1 MSDEKDDLK
10 SIKVYKFDNT
20 KEKWHEFAFKFR
32 VIADTRGYR
41 GIIDGT
47 VIPPDEMAVITIT
60 AEDTGEV
67 LEEKKNQL
75 KARKANKVGY
85 RDLVMSCEGISF
97 TIVQNAAS
105 EELPSGDLKKAW
117 ERLER
122 RWNPKTREDKVEVYT
137 KFLNYKLENTR
148 QRPMDWI
155 AFMEKKRAELMNTG
169 HIMSDETFITHL
181 LNSLPQTVY
190 EGAILVIKDKL
201 RRSILEI
208 TEIEQILED
217 KFQAIK
223 QAKGWDEEEDDY
235 ALFVSPSNKK
245 GPKKVFKGRCGYCGE
260 FGHKAADCPN
270 KKSNQNKG
278 QKPKFHQKK
287 KQWGRGDPKSKGHI
301 DMSKIK
307 CYNCGEFGHFARDC
321 PKARDNANIAQE
333 SEQNHKSESMLDLD
347 STSVREECAM
357 VCTEPQYEDAS
368 EDEVVY
374 GDQGINT
381 EEYEKTIYGN
391 LMQTQSDEENDVK
404 CTVAQR
410 ANDSVILERKKRQF
424 NHNDPEENS
433 GNYNQC
439 EMMISDAGTEKSINE
454 MIPETKGPTDDGNR
468 NESQKAWTMEMLMN
482 GGDISTNTTNEEE
495 SMSDDEKMFLYARAV
510 HSNHSIQY
518 HTHQII
524 ERQKVIDEYRNMMM
538 EGMDLISLESNLHR
552 YHPVIISQIINM
564 IEADNFCHHQTFE
577 SVKRDLRNM
586 WSEGIQELE
595 NARSHCTN
603 NDENNNEME
612 EIEVIDLCSVS
623 RCENN
628 SIPEGKESE
637 MQESQDRSKHDE
649 TDRKL
654 DEFTTVRD
662 DSMTKK
668 DNAEST
674 MMCWEP
680 IENLEEEEPRDG
692 QEEKANMLV
701 ETTEKQKHEEEHV
714 GPTLVTG
721 NRLKISI
728 EEFSWE
734 KEDDESTFETEE
746 PESGQLVYITNLENG
761 LQMDGTELNDE
772 IGPNEKK
779 PAAYN
784 RPAEMP
790 SLNNLKYEIDIY
802 GETGNDY
809 EHIEDFPKGKNKKN
823 SKEHKYTKRDKKK
836 EGKQADLLKSKTTRY
851 HHDIPRNEGENEIAL
866 VTKEMGLNYL
876 EKNIFIGDSA
886 ATSHMTNRKM
896 GVYDLVPI
904 NGSVMI
910 GNGKSISCTHKGKM
924 DVICKHKDGSLARET
939 WEVKIVPELNH
950 DLFSFT
956 KAMKDGWQMN
966 GRWKEGGL
974 MIELFKTGRASMKFD
989 RMIPSGSSWLM
1000 GIKVQRV
1007 IDHAHSAVEPG
1018 KSILTKRFHQITGHT
1033 GEYLLKPTAKYMK
1046 LNLIGKLPPCETCA
1060 KAKIRQRNIPK
1071 KKLKQL
1077 PTRPGYRIF
1086 IDISSFKHTS
1096 RGGNRHWLIVVD
1108 EFSDCVH
1115 SFFLNKKS
1123 DQIKIL
1129 PMWIKGI
1136 AKKHRI
1142 EIKKIRLDNSGENK
1156 SLQKECD
1163 KQNLGIIFEFTAP
1176 GTPQQN
1182 SIAERRIPALMGRAR
1197 AMLIQAGLEPKHKG
1211 ELWCEVISTAT
1222 KLDNI
1227 MVRPERTKPPYT
1239 LFYGEDAKYAQ
1250 SLRIFGEMAVVAI
1263 HEGKKMRSKLDDR
1276 GKTCMFVGY
1285 AENHAKDVYRF
1296 LNIHTKRI
1304 ILSRDVRWLNIIWK
1318 RYKDKSIYARK
1329 QAELFLDEEE
1339 SSIEDE
1345 VYFEDLKDKSMEDG
1359 NNTDVQKRL
1368 GIDINMIGAREET
1381 LGKTRSETK
1390 ELSSPTNES
1399 MERADLTMEDWIQ
1412 ETCFISAVTSGPN
1425 EPKTFQE
1432 AWHSPVKEE
1441 RENWQK
1447 AIRKEI
1453 KNMIERG
1460 VWRKVDRKNI
1470 PNNRR
1475 LIGNKWVFKIK
1486 RDGTY
1491 RARLVA
1497 LGYSQIPGVDYTDN
1511 FAPVA
1516 HDVSFRIALA
1526 RMMVEKLDSLV
1537 MDVET
1542 AFLYGDIEEEIFM
1555 KSPIGMEE
1563 IDPGSS
1569 TEDCYQLKKGIYG
1582 LCQAARQFWKKFV
1595 DTIKQESFGFQ
1606 VSPADPCV
1614 LFKEDNLG
1622 ICIIIMYVDDMLII
1636 GKKEQIEDFASKI
1649 QKVFSVKI
1657 QHNFADYLGCEFHMN
1672 KERTKGWLGQPSI
1685 IKSLEQKF
1693 GERAIKER
1701 LSLTPGTPRFTARR
1715 VENPEDKV
1723 NQQDH
1728 ETYRSGVGTLLYLTK
1743 HSRPDI
1749 CNPVRE
1755 LSKTM
1760 DAPAPAHLKEMYK
1773 LIRHVLATKGYG
1785 LKFELRKDI
1794 IKWALKALSDS
1805 DFASDKETR
1814 ISVFGYIIYFC
1825 GIPIA
1830 WRSKGMK
1837 SVVLSTTEAEY
1848 MALSEVVKE
1857 LKFIVQL
1864 LETMNIK
1871 VELPITVYV
1880 DNVGAIWLSNNRTT
1894 SDRTKHI
1901 DIRTS
1906 FVKEYQEDGKI
1917 IIKFVKSEENEADI
1931 FTKNTT
1937 NVIFNNHQ
1945 KKLVWDKT
1953 NVDHEIRQE
1962 SDQSENQQEG
1972 C

>member
-1 MSDEKDDLK
+1 MSDKKDDLK

-20 KEKWHEFAFKFR
+20 KEKWHESALKFR

-60 AEDTGEV
+60 AEDTGEE
-67 LEEKKNQL
+67 LEEKKNLL
-75 KARKANKVGY
+75 KVRKANKVGY
-85 RDLVMSCEGISF
+85 RDLVMSTEGISF

-245 GPKKVFKGRCGYCGE
+245 GPKKAFKGRCGYCGE

-278 QKPKFHQKK
+278 QKSKLQQKK
-287 KQWGRGDPKSKGHI
+287 KQWGRGDPKGEGHI

-391 LMQTQSDEENDVK
+391 LMQTQSDDENDVK

-410 ANDSVILERKKRQF
+410 ANDSVILERKKRRF
-424 NHNDPEENS
+424 NHNDPEENPD
-433 GNYNQC
+433 NHNQC
-439 EMMISDAGTEKSINE
+439 DMMISDAGTEKSINDV
-454 MIPETKGPTDDGNR
+454 IPETKGPTDDSNK
-468 NESQKAWTMEMLMN
+468 NESWKAWTMEMLMN
-482 GGDISTNTTNEEE
+482 GGDTSTNTTNEEE
-495 SMSDDEKMFLYARAV
+495 SMSDDEKMFLYARAM

-518 HTHQII
+518 HMHQII

-538 EGMDLISLESNLHR
+538 EGVDLIPLESNLHR

-564 IEADNFCHHQTFE
+564 IEADNFCHYQTFE

-623 RCENN
+623 RCKNDP
-628 SIPEGKESE
+628 IPEGEEST

-654 DEFTTVRD
+654 EEFTTVRD
-662 DSMTKK
+662 NPTTKK
-668 DNAEST
+668 GNVESA

-680 IENLEEEEPRDG
+680 VENLEEEESHDE

-721 NRLKISI
+721 NRLKTSI

-761 LQMDGTELNDE
+761 LQMDGNELNDE
-772 IGPNEKK
+772 IGPIEKK
-779 PAAYN
+779 PVAYN
-784 RPAEMP
+784 RPAEKP

-809 EHIEDFPKGKNKKN
+809 EHIEDFLKGKNKKN
-823 SKEHKYTKRDKKK
+823 SKEHKYTKKDKKK
-836 EGKQADLLKSKTTRY
+836 EGKPADLQKLETTRY
-851 HHDIPRNEGENEIAL
+851 HHDMSRNMGENETAL

-904 NGSVMI
+904 NSSVMI

-924 DVICKHKDGSLARET
+924 DVICKHKDGSLAKET

-1136 AKKHRI
+1136 EKKHRI
-1142 EIKKIRLDNSGENK
+1142 EIKRIRLDNSGENK

-1318 RYKDKSIYARK
+1318 RYKEKSIYARK

-1359 NNTDVQKRL
+1359 NNTDIQKRL

-1432 AWHSPVKEE
+1432 AWHSQVKEE

-1460 VWRKVDRKNI
+1460 VWRKVERKNI

-1614 LFKEDNLG
+1614 LFKEDKLG
-1622 ICIIIMYVDDMLII
+1622 ICIIIMYVDDMLVI
-1636 GKKEQIEDFASKI
+1636 GRKEQIEDFASKI

-1657 QHNFADYLGCEFHMN
+1657 QHNLADYLGCEFYIN
-1672 KERTKGWLGQPSI
+1672 KERTRGWLGQPSI

-1693 GERAIKER
+1693 GERAMKER

-1723 NQQDH
+1723 NPQDH
-1728 ETYRSGVGTLLYLTK
+1728 EIYRSGVGTLLYLTK

-1814 ISVFGYIIYFC
+1814 ISVFGYNIYFC

-1953 NVDHEIRQE
+1953 NVDHELSQE
-1962 SDQSENQQEG
+1962 PDQSENQQEG